1 MTSTHSLA
9 VFGDVIATGMDKVIT
24 DAADLDEDGW
34 WAVTQTF
41 EGAFLGFR
49 FAQVHPLTETT
60 LEGFSHVGI
69 DRSSWR
75 SSMSEAEYMEAV
87 STIRDDIS
95 SGWVYQTNLCRLL
108 SARLN
113 HSFDSVGFLKLLR
126 KHNPSPYLSALF
138 VSATESGLPH
148 DVRIACASPELFLR
162 RTGNAILTSPI
173 KGTAGTSEELL
184 EKDRAENV
192 MIVDLMR
199 NDLAEVCIPGSVH
212 VPELLRLEQHPGLVH
227 LVSDVRGEL
236 ESDTTWAHIL
246 ERVMPPGSVSG
257 APKSSSLEVI
267 RRLEPVAR
275 STYCGIIGWLDQDA
289 NTAELAVGI
298 RTFWQSEENG
308 EPVLNFGTGAG
319 ITWGSDPAGEWQE
332 TELKARH
339 LLTIAAMST

>member
-1 MTSTHSLA
+1 MTSTHSIA
-9 VFGDVIATGMDKVIT
+9 VFGDVIATSMDKVIT
-24 DAADLDEDGW
+24 NAADLDDDGW
-34 WAVTQTF
+34 WAITQTF

-49 FAQVHPLTETT
+49 FAQVHPLTESA
-60 LEGFSHVGI
+60 LEGFSHQGI
-69 DRSSWR
+69 DRSAWK
-75 SSMSEAEYMEAV
+75 SSMSETAYTDAV
-87 STIRDDIS
+87 SAIRDDIS

-108 SARLN
+108 SAHLDTE
-113 HSFDSVGFLKLLR
+113 FDSIGFLKLLQE
-126 KHNPSPYLSALF
+126 HNPAPYLCAIF
-138 VSATESGLPH
+138 VPKSESGLPH
-148 DVRIACASPELFLR
+148 DVRIASASPELFLR
-162 RTGNAILTSPI
+162 RSGNTILTSPI
-173 KGTAGTSEELL
+173 KGTAGSADLLL

-199 NDLAEVCIPGSVH
+199 NDLAEVCTPGSVQ

-227 LVSDVRGEL
+227 LVSDVQGEL

-275 STYCGIIGWLDQDA
+275 SIYCGVIGWIDQDNSA
-289 NTAELAVGI
+289 AELAVGI
-298 RTFWQSEENG
+298 RTFWQSEETG

-339 LLTIAAMST
+339 LLTIASMST

>member
-1 MTSTHSLA
+1 MSSQSIA
-9 VFGDVIATGMDKVIT
+9 VFGDVMATGMDKVIT
-24 DAADLDEDGW
+24 DAAELDEHGW

-41 EGAFLGFR
+41 EGEFLGFR
-49 FAQVHPLTETT
+49 FAHIHAFTEAT
-60 LEGFSHVGI
+60 LDGFSHTGI
-69 DRSSWR
+69 DQSSWR
-75 SSMSEAEYMEAV
+75 SSMSETEYVEAV
-87 STIRDDIS
+87 SSIRNDIS

-113 HSFDSVGFLKLLR
+113 HAFDPVGFLKLLR
-126 KHNPSPYLSALF
+126 TLNPSPYLSALF
-138 VSATESGLPH
+138 VPATESGLPH
-148 DVRIACASPELFLR
+148 DVRIASASPELFLNR
-162 RTGNAILTSPI
+162 LDNVILTSPI
-173 KGTAGTSEELL
+173 KGTAGTAEELL

-199 NDLAEVCIPGSVH
+199 NDLAEICIPGSVH

-227 LVSDVRGEL
+227 LVSDVQGEL

-267 RRLEPVAR
+267 HRLEPVPR
-275 STYCGIIGWLDQDA
+275 STYCGVIGWINQDA
-289 NTAELAVGI
+289 RTAQLAVGI